1 MHNCFVWLFLT
12 INKMKN
18 EVIFNE
24 LRAVLNEYSNGIS
37 QKKKQLTPE
46 FNLLEL
52 ISPKELQLSRIIAEF
67 LNPKGTHEQGN
78 LFLNSFTKRFLTKYR
93 RVLKSKN
100 ISVTT
105 ELGKDVEGQI
115 DIVIDFDYNFGV
127 AIENKPF
134 ADDQDK
140 QIVRYVDY
148 LKKKYGNENYAMVYL
163 SETGNQPTEK
173 SLPNNVKYE
182 LGDKFIV
189 ISYKDLKNWI
199 FDCAKETKKEKAK
212 RLTLLLLEIVEY
224 INLTFL
230 KTNNIKKEMLEQPI
244 KKNILEAFEI
254 TQLWNNN
261 KSEFNDI
268 WSKTVNDLF
277 NKELPKLVFN
287 ELQKRMVI
295 DNNWEYLEGDFN
307 INNKSAKGFSIKKKK
322 WQNFSYGLLRN
333 EVTKNIPKGTCFI
346 FPAILSKQKIEKIK
360 FSNKNYL
367 KEYSNATVTKIP
379 KELWS
384 KPPTI
389 WWTDFSDNEYQ
400 LWKYEQWS
408 EIKEN
413 GKTVK
418 FIADFF
424 EKLIKVS
431 NQDIEK
437 TENKIK

>member
-1 MHNCFVWLFLT
+1 LPPIKNE
-12 INKMKN
+12 MKN
-18 EVIFNE
+18 EVIFDE
-24 LRAVLNEYSNGIS
+24 LRSALSGYSNGIS

-67 LNPKGTHEQGN
+67 LNPKGTHEQEN

-93 RVLKSKN
+93 RILKSKN

-105 ELGKDVEGQI
+105 ELGKGVEGQI
-115 DIVIDFDYNFGV
+115 DIVIDFDDNFGV

-140 QIVRYVDY
+140 QIVRYVNY
-148 LKKKYGNENYAMVYL
+148 LKRNYGNESYVMIYL
-163 SETGNQPTEK
+163 SETGNLPTEK
-173 SLPNNVKYE
+173 SLPNNVKDE
-182 LGDKFIV
+182 LGDRFIV
-189 ISYKDLKNWI
+189 ISYKDIKNWL
-199 FDCAKETKKEKAK
+199 FDCAEKTKKEKAN

-230 KTNNIKKEMLEQPI
+230 KTNNIKKEMLGQAI

-254 TQLWNNN
+254 TQLWDNNRN
-261 KSEFNDI
+261 GFNDI

-277 NKELPKLVFN
+277 NKELPKLVYN
-287 ELQKRMVI
+287 ELQKRTVI
-295 DNNWEYLEGDFN
+295 DENWEYLEGDFN
-307 INNKSAKGFSIKKKK
+307 INKKSAKGFSIKKKK

-333 EVTKNIPKGTCFI
+333 EVTKNIPKGSCFI
-346 FPAILSKQKIEKIK
+346 FPAILSKQKVDKIK

-367 KEYSNATVTKIP
+367 KEYSNSTGTKIP

-384 KPPTI
+384 KPPII

-400 LWKYEQWS
+400 LWKYEQWN

-413 GKTVK
+413 GKTVN

-424 EKLIKVS
+424 EKLISVS
-431 NQDIEK
+431 KEDIEK
-437 TENKIK
+437 TENEIK